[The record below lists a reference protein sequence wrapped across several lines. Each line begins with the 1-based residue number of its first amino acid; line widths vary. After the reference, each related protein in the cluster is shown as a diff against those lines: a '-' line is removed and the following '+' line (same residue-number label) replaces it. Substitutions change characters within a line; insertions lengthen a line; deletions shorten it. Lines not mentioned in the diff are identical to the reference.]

1 MGKQNKK
8 QEKVGRYFF
17 DLVVK
22 EGNTP
27 ILDVKERK
35 LSALEEVLEMLNKKL

>member
-1 MGKQNKK
+1 LGKDNKK
-8 QEKVGRYFF
+8 TEKVGRYYF

-27 ILDVKERK
+27 ILDVKEKK
-35 LSALEEVLEMLNKKL
+35 LSTLEEVLEMLNRKL